1 MTNTDRNI
9 IKSKKNVDAKD
20 VLNINAMPA
29 KTWYWL
35 GVNSSELSWNNSD
48 ETSLGENIITAEA
61 GRKYPDVI
69 FSFKD
74 VATLYN
80 NKKFIIN
87 AADDSEVCVIV
98 NLNTINNIKVYYDIK
113 VGKNAKVKLIE
124 LCKVDENTIYSDINT
139 SCEESGEFEL
149 IHMFAGK
156 GNTPDKSKMGEIYS
170 SVKVDLVGDKS
181 DFTYNMGYLAQGYD
195 NFDYNIV
202 VNHIG
207 KMTNCDIKVNG
218 ALKENAHKVFRGT
231 IDFKTG
237 SSDSVGAETETVL
250 MLGEEVVNKT
260 VPVILCSEENVSGTH
275 GASIGE
281 LDEETLF
288 YFESR
293 GIDKEKAENIM
304 ARASVERLTGLIENE
319 KVNDIIENTLQDVL
333 GEE

>member
-1 MTNTDRNI
+1 MTKTDRKT
-9 IKSKKNVDAKD
+9 IKSEKTVDARD
-20 VLNINAMPA
+20 IININAMPA

-48 ETSLGENIITAEA
+48 EVFLGENIITAEA
-61 GRKYPDVI
+61 GRKYSDVI
-69 FSFKD
+69 YEFTD
-74 VATLYN
+74 VKTLYN
-80 NKKFIIN
+80 HSLFTIN
-87 AADDSEVCVIV
+87 AADGSEVTIIAK
-98 NLNTINNIKVYYDIK
+98 LDMINNMRALFNIN

-124 LCKVDENTIYSDINT
+124 LCKVNENTVCSDVNT
-139 SCEESGEFEL
+139 FCEENGKFEL

-156 GNTPDKSKMGEIYS
+156 SNETDKLKMGEIYS
-170 SVKVDLVGDKS
+170 NVKVDLVGDNS

-207 KMTNCDIKVNG
+207 KKTNCDIKANG
-218 ALKENAHKVFRGT
+218 ALKESAHKVFRGT

-237 SSDSVGAETETVL
+237 SSYSVGAETETVL
-250 MLGEEVVNKT
+250 MLGEDVVNKT

-304 ARASVERLTGLIENE
+304 ARASIERLTGLIENE
-319 KVNDIIENTLQDVL
+319 KVNEIIEKTLQEVL
-333 GEE
+333 GED